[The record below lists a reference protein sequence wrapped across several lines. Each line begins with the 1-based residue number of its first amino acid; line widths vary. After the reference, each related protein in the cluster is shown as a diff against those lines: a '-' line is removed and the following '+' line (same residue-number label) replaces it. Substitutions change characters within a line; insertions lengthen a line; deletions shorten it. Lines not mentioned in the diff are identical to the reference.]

1 MKLSKQKTL
10 VIFSLPQ
17 RRGLGHFAFLEPG
30 LCPLKLV
37 RFTLIEFDF
46 APLHPGDFAL
56 ICPLPHQK
64 ERRAQGRSAA
74 SRNQSVEPELKICH

>member
-10 VIFSLPQ
+10 FIFSLPQ

-30 LCPLKLV
+30 LPPLKLV
-37 RFTLIEFDF
+37 RFTLIGFDF

-56 ICPLPHQK
+56 ICPLPRQK
-64 ERRAQGRSAA
+64 ERRRKGAA
-74 SRNQSVEPELKICH
+74 RQAATKALSLN